1 MTLSEVGTVFPVLL
15 WLGGLSLYD
24 GRQRAL
30 PHWASTWPLLII
42 GLLRVVYPPATP
54 SDSTAWIAGS
64 AVFLMLTTVI
74 LSDVTALLLAFS
86 AAALG
91 LAFQTQTTAVP
102 VLVGSWIVALL
113 WTQWGFWGAGDAK
126 VVMILTALWPDLRL
140 VAALIG
146 ALFGGGLWAL
156 GRRYGLAT
164 PAVLWQTW
172 HALRRGQVPGHTSS
186 EETNR
191 WTYQAGVPW
200 LALGTLIYLGSV
212 QWWG

>member
-1 MTLSEVGTVFPVLL
+1 MFPVLL

-24 GRQRAL
+24 RRQRAL

-42 GLLRVVYPPATP
+42 GLLRVVYPPVTP
-54 SDSTAWIAGS
+54 SGLAAWIAGS
-64 AVFLMLTTVI
+64 AVFLMLATVI

-102 VLVGSWIVALL
+102 VLVGTWIVALL

-140 VAALIG
+140 VAALLG
-146 ALFGGGLWAL
+146 ALFVGGLWAL

-164 PAVLWQTW
+164 PTVLRQTW
-172 HALRRGQVPGHTSS
+172 HALRRGHVPSHTSA
-186 EETNR
+186 EKTP

-212 QWWG
+212 QWLG

>member
-1 MTLSEVGTVFPVLL
+1 
-15 WLGGLSLYD
+15 
-24 GRQRAL
+24 L

-42 GLLRVVYPPATP
+42 GLLRVVYPPVTP
-54 SDSTAWIAGS
+54 SGPAAWIAGS
-64 AVFLMLTTVI
+64 AVFLMLATVI

-113 WTQWGFWGAGDAK
+113 WTHWGFWGAGDAK
-126 VVMILTALWPDLRL
+126 VVMILTALWPNLRL
-140 VAALIG
+140 VASLLG
-146 ALFGGGLWAL
+146 ALFVGGLWAL

-164 PAVLWQTW
+164 PTVLWQTW
-172 HALRRGQVPGHTSS
+172 HALRRGQVPGPASS
-186 EETNR
+186 EETP

-212 QWWG
+212 QWLG

>member
-24 GRQRAL
+24 GRERAL

-54 SDSTAWIAGS
+54 LGSATWIARS
-64 AVFLMLTTVI
+64 AVFLMLATVI
-74 LSDVTALLLAFS
+74 LSDVTALVLAFS
-86 AAALG
+86 ATALV

-102 VLVGSWIVALL
+102 VLVGAWSVALL

-140 VAALIG
+140 VAALLG
-146 ALFGGGLWAL
+146 ALFVGGLWAL

-172 HALRRGQVPGHTSS
+172 DALRRGQVPGPLSS
-186 EETNR
+186 DETTP

-200 LALGTLIYLGSV
+200 LALGTLIYLGGM
-212 QWWG
+212 QWLG